1 MKIAVICP
9 EFKESNINKQPWKY
23 IYEISRYLKERGH
36 DTFIITNSDEISN
49 GIRIITVKK
58 LFTPFKGET
67 EEVLNIL
74 SQEKPDKCVMLLGLT
89 SFLRKEFKIEQPV
102 YGVFTSPLYSFGEL
116 LRNIGV
122 KDSFK
127 YRKYTTIHY
136 INALIPKMFVKKWTK
151 KFENIIFLSDYTRK
165 KLVEKGLNSEKAVL
179 IPSGIDK
186 DFLNLPKAETVEK
199 IRKQIDPENVPVIMY
214 FTSPLT
220 LRGTDTLVK
229 AFGKVRKEMP
239 CKLIF
244 LSRVDYKELKD
255 EEKVL
260 RKIAKKCGVSDSI
273 GIISKYL
280 SREEIKEY
288 LSAADIICLPFK
300 IVISDVPVSIL
311 EAMALGK
318 PVVSTNVACIP
329 ELLNGNGMVVKPN
342 NHQELAGTIL
352 KLINNNFNKMH
363 VTPKCYLKTYND
375 NFNTLIEFFGD
386 L

>member
-1 MKIAVICP
+1 LKIAVICP

-23 IYEISRYLKERGH
+23 IYEISRYLKEQGH
-36 DTFIITNSDEISN
+36 NIFIITNSDEISN
-49 GIRIITVKK
+49 GIRTITVKK
-58 LFTPFKGET
+58 LFNPFKGET

-74 SQEKPDKCVMLLGLT
+74 SQENPDKCVMLLGLT
-89 SFLRKEFKIEQPV
+89 SFLRREFKIEQPV
-102 YGVFTSPLYSFGEL
+102 YGVFTSPLYSFREL

-127 YRKYTTIHY
+127 YRKYTAIHY

-229 AFGKVRKEMP
+229 AFGKVKKEMP

-260 RKIAKKCGVSDSI
+260 RKIAEEYGVSDSI
-273 GIISKYL
+273 EIISKYL

-311 EAMALGK
+311 EAMAIGK
-318 PVVSTNVACIP
+318 PVISTNVACIP
-329 ELLNGNGMVVKPN
+329 ELLNGNGMIVKPN

-352 KLINNNFNKMH
+352 KLVNNNFNMH
-363 VTPKCYLKTYND
+363 VTSKCYLKTYND
-375 NFNTLIEFFGD
+375 SFNTLIEFFGD